1 MPERVLL
8 IDGMYLVFSSF
19 YSHAAMRTLDNE
31 PTGAVFGFI
40 SRVEA
45 LVRELRPDRLAVAFD
60 SPEKTFRRELY
71 PEYKAKRQ
79 QPPDELLSQ
88 LPAVRE
94 YLQGRGIHA
103 LEKAGL
109 EGDDLI
115 ALLARRHA
123 QSGSEVLIFSADK
136 DLFQLVG
143 GPVYVFHPKLKKK
156 LGRDEVR
163 EFFGVYP
170 EQIVDFLSLAGDA
183 SDNIPGIPGVG
194 EKTATRLLQ
203 TFGSLEALL
212 QRLDQVPGKLG
223 ERLAANAHLLEK
235 WRPLLDFARIPET
248 ALDLEIPRFLPRSG
262 PELAG
267 LYRRL
272 QFHSLLKKLDNG
284 AAPAGGDDRAAAAG
298 PGAALVL
305 DRPGL
310 ETLAAKARQAARF
323 AFDVETTAL
332 PFAAAQIVGIALA
345 LDDGAHYVPFLVPQA
360 DAARLR
366 LTFADFR
373 REMAAV
379 FADERIRK
387 TGHNLKFDAL
397 HLRRQGLAVAGI
409 EHDTMVMSY
418 LLFPNRRAHQLKEL
432 SAEFLGLRQATY
444 EELTGKGK
452 SQGPIAAVALDKV
465 AAYCAADADASR
477 RLASELLPRLGE
489 RKLLDLYRDVEMPLL
504 AVLADMEWQGV
515 RVDRAFLKQADG
527 RLGREIAAAEEEVRR
542 LAGYDVNLN
551 SPSQLAEL
559 LFGKMGLPQSK
570 KTRKTKA
577 QSTDI
582 EVLNELKGFPVVE
595 RIIAH
600 RTLKKLHATYVQGLL
615 ENLDEQDRV
624 HTQFNQTVTATGR
637 LSSSNPNLQNIP
649 VGEIAGLNLR
659 RAFVAAPG
667 RRLLAADYSQIE
679 LRVMAHF
686 SQDPELLRAF
696 AEGADIHQRTS
707 DLVFGP
713 GLPGQRGELRRRAKI
728 INFSIL
734 YGSGAYSLAKE
745 LGVGFAEAKE
755 FIERYFATY
764 RGVRRFM
771 EQVAAAAEKEP
782 EVRTLAG
789 RVRPIPEVQSANRT
803 VKENGRRMA
812 VNTVI
817 QGSAADIIKMAMI
830 AIHAGLAGMESRLLL
845 QVHDELV
852 FEFPPAEEARLAAL
866 VRRGME
872 NAVSLS
878 TPLKAS
884 LKSGSNWADLKPLAE
899 ES

>member
-1 MPERVLL
+1 MPDRVLL

-19 YSHAAMRTLDNE
+19 YSHQAMRTLANE

-45 LVRELRPDRLAVAFD
+45 LIHELRPDRLAVAFD
-60 SPEKTFRRELY
+60 SKEKNFRREMY
-71 PEYKAKRQ
+71 PAYKAKRQ
-79 QPPDELLSQ
+79 QPPDELVQQ

-94 YLQGRGIHA
+94 YLAGRGIHA
-103 LEKAGL
+103 LEKPGL
-109 EGDDLI
+109 EGDDII
-115 ALLARRHA
+115 ALLARRYA
-123 QSGSEVLIFSADK
+123 AAGSEVLIFSADK

-143 GPVYVFHPKLKKK
+143 ERVFVYHPKLKKK
-156 LGRDEVR
+156 LGRDGVKEV
-163 EFFGVYP
+163 FGVYP
-170 EQIVDFLSLAGDA
+170 EQIVDYLALAGDA
-183 SDNIPGIPGVG
+183 SDNIPGVPGIG
-194 EKTATRLLQ
+194 DKTATRLLEK
-203 TFGSLEALL
+203 FGGVDALL
-212 QRLDQVPGKLG
+212 DRLEEVEGKL
-223 ERLAANAHLLEK
+223 RDKLAASAPLVER

-248 ALDLEIPRFLPRSG
+248 VIDLELPPFRPRCDESL
-262 PELAG
+262 LA

-272 QFHSLLKKLDNG
+272 QFHSLLRKFD
-284 AAPAGGDDRAAAAG
+284 AAPAGAWGGETAAPAVRIVADRA
-298 PGAALVL
+298 
-305 DRPGL
+305 GL
-310 ETLAAKARQAARF
+310 RQLAAQARRAGGF

-332 PFAAAQIVGIALA
+332 EFSGASIVGVSLALA
-345 LDDGAHYVPFLVPQA
+345 DAGYYVPLLVPA
-360 DAARLR
+360 GERSR
-366 LTFADFR
+366 FPLTIEDFRAEMAGLFADPR
-373 REMAAV
+373 V
-379 FADERIRK
+379 RK

-397 HLRRQGLAVAGI
+397 HLRGQGMAVAGI

-432 SAEFLGLRQATY
+432 SAEFLGSRQTTY
-444 EELTGKGK
+444 EELVGKGK
-452 SQGPIAAVALDKV
+452 SQVPIAEVAAEKV
-465 AAYCAADADASR
+465 AAYCVADADGSR
-477 RLASELLPRLGE
+477 RLAAELLPRLDE
-489 RKLLDLYRDVEMPLL
+489 RKLLGLYRDIEMPLVE
-504 AVLADMEWQGV
+504 VLADMEWQGV
-515 RVDRAFLKQADG
+515 RVDRAFLKEADG
-527 RLGREIAAAEEEVRR
+527 RLRRETAAAEKEVRR

-559 LFGKMGLPQSK
+559 LFDKMGLPQSK
-570 KTRKTKA
+570 RTRKTKA

-582 EVLNELKGFPVVE
+582 EVLGELKGFPVVE

-615 ENLDEQDRV
+615 ASLDDGDRV

-667 RRLLAADYSQIE
+667 RRLLSADYSQIE

-728 INFSIL
+728 INFSII

-745 LGVGFAEAKE
+745 LGVSFAEAKD
-755 FIERYFATY
+755 FIERYFETY

-771 EQVAAAAEKEP
+771 ESVVAAAEKEP

-803 VKENGRRMA
+803 VKDNGKRMA

-830 AIHAGLAGMESRLLL
+830 RIHAGLRGMESRLLL

-852 FEFPPAEEARLAAL
+852 FECPPAEEERLAGL
-866 VRRGME
+866 VRDGME
-872 NAVSLS
+872 NAAKLKAPLRVSL
-878 TPLKAS
+878 KR
-884 LKSGSNWADLKPLAE
+884 GENWGDMEPVGPRP
-899 ES
+899 